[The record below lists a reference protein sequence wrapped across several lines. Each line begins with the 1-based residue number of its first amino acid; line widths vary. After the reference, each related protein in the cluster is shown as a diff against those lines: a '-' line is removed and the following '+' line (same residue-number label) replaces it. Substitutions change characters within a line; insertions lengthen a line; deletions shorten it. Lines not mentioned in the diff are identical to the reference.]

1 MSGTVVTLISGE
13 ALVNGHGSTILD
25 QKINAQEF
33 ADGLSPLLMPG
44 IKVAVLHGN
53 KPQVGFVLFRSEV
66 ASHALH
72 PVPLDV
78 CGADTQGATGYMI
91 SQALWNTLG
100 RQKIDRRVVCILTQ
114 TRIEGGN
121 LDQAPL
127 KAIGPWFDRDKAEQ
141 YRETRKWNL
150 IEEPGRGYRRAVPSL
165 PPLEIF
171 EMTEIKALVNA
182 GNIVIAAGGG
192 GIPVYRD
199 SQGVLRGIEAV
210 IDTEQVACMVARELD
225 ANVLLRIVDR
235 EDKFYRAGLVMD
247 GSNIISLEKLD
258 AILKQNAI
266 ESSSVQ
272 STLESASEFLHNG
285 GEQVMI
291 TSLSRLSSNL
301 SSKRGLR
308 IGSAHSSIDLFSV

>member
-13 ALVNGHGSTILD
+13 ALVNGQGPTIFD
-25 QKINAQEF
+25 QKSNAQEF
-33 ADGLSPLLMPG
+33 ADGLSPLLVPE
-44 IKVAVLHGN
+44 IKLAVLHGN

-100 RQKIDRRVVCILTQ
+100 RQKINRRVVCLLTQ

-121 LDQAPL
+121 LDRAPL

-141 YRETRKWNL
+141 YRETRKWQ
-150 IEEPGRGYRRAVPSL
+150 IVEEPGRGYRRAVPSL

-171 EMTEIKALVNA
+171 EMAEIKSLVNA

-192 GIPVYRD
+192 GIPVTVD
-199 SQGVLRGIEAV
+199 PQGVLKGIEAV
-210 IDTEQVACMVARELD
+210 IDTEQVASMVARELD
-225 ANVLLRIVDR
+225 AKVLLRIVDR
-235 EDKFYRAGLVMD
+235 EDKFYRTGLVMD
-247 GSNIISLEKLD
+247 ESNVVPLDRLD
-258 AILKQNAI
+258 AILQQNAI
-266 ESSSVQ
+266 ESASVR
-272 STLESASEFLHNG
+272 STLESASEFLHHG

-291 TSLSRLSSNL
+291 TSLSKLSGNL
-301 SSKRGLR
+301 SNKRGLR
-308 IGSAHSSIDLFSV
+308 IGSARSTIDLFSV